1 MAKGIDKKLDDA
13 WSKAVKIRDNFEC
26 RYCRKNT
33 TLNSHHI
40 FTRSN
45 RSTRWDINNGITLCV
60 AHHTFSSSFS
70 AHKTGIEFTY
80 WLEEKMG
87 KSWLNKLRLKANQT
101 AKFNKADKELILQGL
116 LTYIK
121 DNEL

>member
-13 WSKAVKIRDNFEC
+13 WSLAVKIRDE
-26 RYCRKNT
+26 YCCQYCGRKT

-45 RSTRWDINNGITLCV
+45 KSTRWDISNGITLCV
-60 AHHTFSSSFS
+60 YHHTFSSSFS

-80 WLEEKMG
+80 WLEEKRG
-87 KSWLNKLRLKANQT
+87 KNWLNKLRMLANQT
-101 AKFNKADKELILQGL
+101 SHYNKSDKELILKGL
-116 LTYIK
+116 LDYIK
-121 DNEL
+121 NNS